1 MVNFWLDEELGT
13 TLPDVVFDVY
23 DQTWV
28 NNSIHNY
35 SLSVLNKY
43 ILLLKNNDVTKI
55 NNMLYE
61 NFDIE
66 KWAKYFTYRHFWNLS

>member
-1 MVNFWLDEELGT
+1 MIKL
-13 TLPDVVFDVY
+13 
-23 DQTWV
+23 WV

-66 KWAKYFTYRHFWNLS
+66 KWAKYFALIDIFELIMARFQNQ